1 MKSSD
6 PEAEA
11 DEVLKHV
18 DNSKS
23 GSINYTG
30 MLFRNSLLDINRIL
44 DCDYS

>member
-11 DEVLKHV
+11 DEVLKNV

-23 GSINYTG
+23 RSINYTG
-30 MLFRNSLLDINRIL
+30 DYFKNSLID
-44 DCDYS
+44 